1 MVNYNFFSWLLIAAM
16 FFVLEL
22 GHPGLFLFL
31 SFCCGSVCAAF
42 ACLVHYSFVSQV
54 GIMMLG
60 SSITFAI
67 LYWWLKSRKQLT
79 IGHEPKMNVYALQ
92 GKRGLVMK
100 TITPTTLGEIRVG
113 TEVWSAR
120 SLHHDLILAGNLI
133 EVVQVVGCHCIVKRF
148 E

>member
-1 MVNYNFFSWLLIAAM
+1 MVEYTFFAWLLIAAM

-31 SFCCGSVCAAF
+31 SFCCGSVCAAAF
-42 ACLVHYSFVSQV
+42 CLLQGSFIGQV

-60 SSITFAI
+60 SGVTFAA
-67 LYWWLKSRKQLT
+67 LYWWLKRRKQLT

-92 GKRGLVMK
+92 GKRGLVLK
-100 TITPTTLGEIRVG
+100 TITPTTLGEIKVG
-113 TEVWSAR
+113 TELWSAR
-120 SLHHDLILAGNLI
+120 PLHHDLILAGNMVEI
-133 EVVQVVGCHCIVKRF
+133 VQVVGCHCIVKRL